1 MLNDKIKALSSKH
14 GEISAATLHLAAML
28 FMLMDH
34 LWATLLPAQDWLTC
48 IGRIAFPIFAF
59 QISEGYVHT
68 KNFKKYL
75 LRLFVFAL
83 VSQIPFMLFKS
94 IFTNS
99 FGINIFGTLF
109 FGLLSIFLYDKFSN
123 VNSKSKFGSFVMKI
137 FAVLPAILLGI
148 IAQICSFDYGFWGVA
163 IILLFYIFRND
174 KPGIVIF
181 FTTACII
188 KYGISIFTYG
198 YHYLYILLCL
208 GTILPVVP
216 ICLYNG
222 KQGKKI
228 KYLLYA
234 FYPVHLLIL
243 YFIFK

>member
-1 MLNDKIKALSSKH
+1 
-14 GEISAATLHLAAML
+14 
-28 FMLMDH
+28 
-34 LWATLLPAQDWLTC
+34 
-48 IGRIAFPIFAF
+48 
-59 QISEGYVHT
+59 
-68 KNFKKYL
+68 
-75 LRLFVFAL
+75 
-83 VSQIPFMLFKS
+83 
-94 IFTNS
+94 
-99 FGINIFGTLF
+99 
-109 FGLLSIFLYDKFSN
+109 
-123 VNSKSKFGSFVMKI
+123 MKI

-188 KYGISIFTYG
+188 KYGISILTYG